1 MLELCSAYEIDL
13 VITNEDTM
21 KKVCGIWLIHEEE
34 LSEAKVENEEQ
45 LLVKEDENESKDI
58 QEEKS

>member
-21 KKVCGIWLIHEEE
+21 KKVCVMWLIHDEDLTET
-34 LSEAKVENEEQ
+34 KVENEDQ
-45 LLVKEDENESKDI
+45 FIVKEDENGNNQI
-58 QEEKS
+58 Q

>member
-21 KKVCGIWLIHEEE
+21 KKVCGIWLIHDEE
-34 LSEAKVENEEQ
+34 LSETKV
-45 LLVKEDENESKDI
+45 
-58 QEEKS
+58 